1 MGNSITSTA
10 KMIEKMKSI
19 ADEKTKRFQE
29 YMNAKWFEATYAE
42 RELCAAAFWQGLF
55 NLQLEMLKAAE
66 AEEVAA
72 QSRPLFTAGDLE
84 RQDIDPME
92 AAAIDAGYI
101 KDVRDFIP
109 AAPVKVRV
117 TNHYFYPQDIGEA
130 NEGDIWHDLDG
141 RPHFILGDGW
151 IEARGFMPNCAE
163 GQRIECETAEG
174 KFSKSTFP
182 IKAGQWLRSISP
194 SSNQIAK
201 FKLT

>member
-1 MGNSITSTA
+1 MRNSITSTA
-10 KMIEKMKSI
+10 QMIEKMKSV

-66 AEEVAA
+66 AEEAA
-72 QSRPLFTAGDLE
+72 ADRFPAYGGRDRGE
-84 RQDIDPME
+84 ME
-92 AAAIDAGYI
+92 ADAVKADEPVIGDI
-101 KDVRDFIP
+101 KDVRDNPDAVAVCKTNFYHYP
-109 AAPVKVRV
+109 A
-117 TNHYFYPQDIGEA
+117 DISDA
-130 NEGDIWHDLDG
+130 KMGDIWHDLDG
-141 RPHFILGDGW
+141 RPHFILVGGW

-174 KFSKSTFP
+174 RFSKSTFP
-182 IKAGQWLRSISP
+182 IKDGQWLRLSNP
-194 SSNQIAK
+194 ASNQIAK